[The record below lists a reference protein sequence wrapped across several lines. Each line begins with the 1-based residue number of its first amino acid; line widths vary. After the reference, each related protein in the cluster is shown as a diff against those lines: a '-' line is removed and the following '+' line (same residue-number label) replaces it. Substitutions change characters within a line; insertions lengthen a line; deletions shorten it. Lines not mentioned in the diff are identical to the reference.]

1 MIVIIHPHSLIPKQ
15 GGGGGGAL
23 DIMRSLGVRLPA
35 LPFDISKEGQIE
47 EVK

>member
-1 MIVIIHPHSLIPKQ
+1 MNRKYATSSRGHGRDGV
-15 GGGGGGAL
+15 
-23 DIMRSLGVRLPA
+23 MRSLGVRLPA